1 MTISGVNSAA
11 ALYKYVSQGGN
22 AGGSTFAD
30 ALSAAVEA
38 DETMNTSE
46 KLVMKSDEEII
57 GETLTDIY
65 RKKQQKDNDE
75 KEPEKDF
82 WELRTERQKLLDEYY
97 EKKELQRKA
106 FEKLA
111 LKRQRERECLFNGE
125 GVLFLHSAA
134 ADIFTNMSM
143 L

>member
-11 ALYKYVSQGGN
+11 ELYKYVSQGGN
-22 AGGSTFAD
+22 AGGATFAD
-30 ALSAAVEA
+30 ALSAAAEA
-38 DETMNTSE
+38 DEAMSVSGNS
-46 KLVMKSDEEII
+46 VMKSDEEII
-57 GETLTDIY
+57 GETLMDIY
-65 RKKQQKDNDE
+65 RKKQQKDNEE

-82 WELRTERQKLLDEYY
+82 WELRTERQKLLDEYF

-111 LKRQRERECLFNGE
+111 LKRQQERECLFNGE

-134 ADIFTNMSM
+134 ADIFAHMGM